1 MTTLAP
7 TETTAPGDAASIPT
21 YELRGEPKEPDIRA
35 SCGFVQRPIS
45 VTLDGTSI
53 FTLALTL
60 ILLIHFLDSHVA
72 QLLVSL
78 VPLLLAIHND
88 YQNFINLGPG
98 GTPSTFQGYLRI
110 TWLRLWAIRDPYSA
124 PGPDPSRVIA
134 GQGILARQR
143 LPYRAGPRPL
153 VAGIAPQRQVDQHG
167 SMPCYLSLRRAMKR
181 LSAHS
186 PLKFGTE
193 RSCLEKHGLALFA
206 RHPLQT
212 NCQGEICHVHD
223 SDHSMHMCLHPD
235 DIRELLSKGWGQRH
249 PLARKGWLLQ
259 MPVSQDFVMVY
270 APRDEHEL
278 QITYKI
284 VEAAIWYILA
294 ERVELAAL
302 SK

>member
-1 MTTLAP
+1 MTTLAA
-7 TETTAPGDAASIPT
+7 TETRTLGDAASMLK
-21 YELRGEPKEPDIRA
+21 YELRGELEEPGLRA
-35 SCGFVQRPIS
+35 SCGFQQRPMS

-53 FTLALTL
+53 FTIALSL
-60 ILLIHFLDSHVA
+60 VLLIHFLGSHPV
-72 QLLVSL
+72 QILVSI
-78 VPLLLAIHND
+78 VPLLLAVHND

-110 TWLRLWAIRDPYSA
+110 TWLRLWALRDPYSA
-124 PGPDPSRVIA
+124 PNPDPSGVP
-134 GQGILARQR
+134 GEGILSRQR

-167 SMPCYLSLRRAMKR
+167 SQSCYLSLRRAMER

-259 MPVSQDFVMVY
+259 MPVSPNFVMVY
-270 APRDEHEL
+270 APRNEHEL

-284 VEAAIWYILA
+284 VEAAIWYTLA
-294 ERVELAAL
+294 ERVDLDAL

>member
-1 MTTLAP
+1 MP
-7 TETTAPGDAASIPT
+7 K
-21 YELRGEPKEPDIRA
+21 YELRGELEEPDLKA
-35 SCGFVQRPIS
+35 SCGFQQRPMS

-53 FTLALTL
+53 FTLALSL
-60 ILLIHFLDSHVA
+60 VLLIHFLGSHVV
-72 QLLVSL
+72 QVLVSV

-98 GTPSTFQGYLRI
+98 GTPSTFQGYIRI
-110 TWLRLWAIRDPYSA
+110 TWLRLWALRDPFSA
-124 PGPDPSRVIA
+124 PTPDPSVVP
-134 GQGILARQR
+134 GQGILSRQR

-167 SMPCYLSLRRAMKR
+167 SQSCYLSLRRAMGR

-259 MPVSQDFVMVY
+259 MPVSPDFVMVY
-270 APRDEHEL
+270 APRNEHEL
-278 QITYKI
+278 HITYKI
-284 VEAAIWYILA
+284 VEAAIWYTLA
-294 ERVELAAL
+294 ERVELGSL